1 MQNCVITRKRNY
13 NGLFDMVLFVAED
26 NVSKHVKRM
35 EKNRRPEQIYGIIII
50 EPPHIVGDLSY
61 LDNKIN
67 WTVSYRSDA
76 DVKWVYG
83 SVYDKETHLEMPKD
97 PMWKRFSP
105 KGVSPY
111 VMQSDLPSIVA
122 NKTKMVAWFVSNCD
136 QVQSRRMELAKE
148 IGKYIPVDI
157 YGKCGDLKCN
167 KGDQK
172 CSDML
177 EQDYKFY
184 LSFENALCQDYVTEK
199 AFRIMNRAIIPIVYN
214 GADMSKLLPPKSYI
228 NAEDYETPKE
238 LADYLLFLANN
249 PDEYLRFFW
258 WKEHYKL
265 SQLHYACYLCQKL
278 NERDPKK
285 EIVPYA
291 SLETWHKKD
300 TCRSPRISIP

>member
-1 MQNCVITRKRNY
+1 MQNCVITRNWNY
-13 NGLFDMVLFVAED
+13 NGLFDMVLFVAEKS
-26 NVSKHVKRM
+26 VSKYVKRV
-35 EKNRRPEQIYGIIII
+35 EKYRRPEQIYGIIII

-83 SVYDKETHLEMPKD
+83 SVYDKETQVEMPRD
-97 PMWKRFSP
+97 PTWKGFPP
-105 KGVSPY
+105 KEVSPY
-111 VMQSDLPSIVA
+111 VMHSDLPSIVA
-122 NKTKMVAWFVSNCD
+122 NKTKMVAWFVSNCN
-136 QVQSRRMELAKE
+136 QVQSRRMELAKG
-148 IGKYIPVDI
+148 IGQYIPVDI

-167 KGDQK
+167 RGDQK
-172 CSDML
+172 CSDIL

-184 LSFENALCQDYVTEK
+184 LSFENALCKDYVTEK

-238 LADYLLFLANN
+238 LAEYLLFLANS
-249 PDEYLRFFW
+249 PEEYLRFFW
-258 WKEHYKL
+258 WKEYYTL
-265 SQLHYACYLCQKL
+265 GQLHYSCYLCQKL
-278 NERDPKK
+278 NERDPSK

-291 SLETWHKKD
+291 SLEKWYKKD
-300 TCRSPRISIP
+300 TCRNPRIRIN